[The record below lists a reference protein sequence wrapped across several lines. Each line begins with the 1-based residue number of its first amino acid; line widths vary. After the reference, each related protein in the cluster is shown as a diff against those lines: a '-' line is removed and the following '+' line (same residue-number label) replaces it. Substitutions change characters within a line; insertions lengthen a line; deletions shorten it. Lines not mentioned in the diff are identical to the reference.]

1 MPPKKSVPKLEEA
14 DKKEPVKK
22 ERKPRKTKVAI
33 IEEKREPPP
42 VFAPINLVV
51 AENQP
56 AEILPEEVLE
66 IETLEKGND
75 VKNPHQQEN
84 ITLNVEDAEVDVDT
98 ETEDEDEDEDKS
110 GDKDVEEQDA
120 DTEQEEADEIEP
132 VIKSKPLVN
141 DEIYT
146 QSILWKSIV
155 LSMDQVGGNLKDT
168 LKHEIS
174 SMVEG
179 KCIVEGY
186 VKKNSVEI
194 LSHSCGVVRGNN
206 IVFDVSYS
214 CDIFLPCADMVL
226 GQCIVTEVLES
237 AGVEVKSNQSPNI
250 FIAYVYQDHN
260 FDDRDYNVKVG
271 DVVTIN
277 IVDYRFEIYDE
288 YITLMGEIV

>member
-1 MPPKKSVPKLEEA
+1 MPPKKIVQKVEEV

-42 VFAPINLVV
+42 VFAPVNLVV

-66 IETLEKGND
+66 IETLEKGD
-75 VKNPHQQEN
+75 VDKNLDQPQN

-98 ETEDEDEDEDKS
+98 ETEDEDEDED
-110 GDKDVEEQDA
+110 
-120 DTEQEEADEIEP
+120 EEAEAEELDAEVETEEIEP
-132 VIKSKPLVN
+132 VLKSNPLIN

-155 LSMDQVGGNLKDT
+155 LLMDQVGGNLKDT
-168 LKHEIS
+168 LKHKIA

-237 AGVEVKSNQSPNI
+237 AGVEVKSNQSPNV

-260 FDDRDYNVKVG
+260 FDDLDYKVKVG

>member
-1 MPPKKSVPKLEEA
+1 MPPKKIVQKVEDA

-42 VFAPINLVV
+42 VFAPVNLVV

-66 IETLEKGND
+66 IETLEKGD
-75 VKNPHQQEN
+75 GDKNLDQPQN
-84 ITLNVEDAEVDVDT
+84 IILNVEDAEVDVDT
-98 ETEDEDEDEDKS
+98 ETEDEEAESEAESEELDAEAE
-110 GDKDVEEQDA
+110 VE
-120 DTEQEEADEIEP
+120 EIEP
-132 VIKSKPLVN
+132 VLKSNPLIN

-155 LSMDQVGGNLKDT
+155 LSMTQVGGNLKDT
-168 LKHEIS
+168 LKHKIA

-237 AGVEVKSNQSPNI
+237 AGVEVKSNQSPNV

-260 FDDRDYNVKVG
+260 FDDRNYKVKVG

>member
-1 MPPKKSVPKLEEA
+1 MPPKKIVQKVEEV

-42 VFAPINLVV
+42 VFAPVNLVV

-66 IETLEKGND
+66 IETLEKGD
-75 VKNPHQQEN
+75 VDKNLDQPQN

-98 ETEDEDEDEDKS
+98 ETEDEDEDED
-110 GDKDVEEQDA
+110 
-120 DTEQEEADEIEP
+120 EEAEAEELDAEVETEEIEP
-132 VIKSKPLVN
+132 VLKSNPLIN

-155 LSMDQVGGNLKDT
+155 LLMDQVGGNLKDT
-168 LKHEIS
+168 LKHKIA

-237 AGVEVKSNQSPNI
+237 AGVEVKSNQSPNV

-260 FDDRDYNVKVG
+260 FDDRDYKVKVG

>member
-1 MPPKKSVPKLEEA
+1 MPPKKIVQKVEEV

-42 VFAPINLVV
+42 VFAPVNLVV

-66 IETLEKGND
+66 IETLEKGD
-75 VKNPHQQEN
+75 GDKNLDQPQN
-84 ITLNVEDAEVDVDT
+84 IILNVEDAEVDVDT
-98 ETEDEDEDEDKS
+98 ETEDEDEDE
-110 GDKDVEEQDA
+110 EAEADA
-120 DTEQEEADEIEP
+120 DADADADAETETEEIEP
-132 VIKSKPLVN
+132 VLKSNPLIN

-155 LSMDQVGGNLKDT
+155 LLMDQVGGNLKDT
-168 LKHEIS
+168 LKHKIA

-237 AGVEVKSNQSPNI
+237 AGVEVKSNQSPNV

-260 FDDRDYNVKVG
+260 FDDRDYKVKVG

>member
-1 MPPKKSVPKLEEA
+1 MPPKKIVQKVEEV

-42 VFAPINLVV
+42 VFAPVNLVV

-66 IETLEKGND
+66 IETLEKGD
-75 VKNPHQQEN
+75 GDKNPDQPQN
-84 ITLNVEDAEVDVDT
+84 IILNVEDAEVDVDT
-98 ETEDEDEDEDKS
+98 ETEDEEAEA
-110 GDKDVEEQDA
+110 EAEAEADA
-120 DTEQEEADEIEP
+120 DADADADAETEEIEP
-132 VIKSKPLVN
+132 VLKSNPLIN

-155 LSMDQVGGNLKDT
+155 LLMDQVGGNLKDT
-168 LKHEIS
+168 LKHKIA

-237 AGVEVKSNQSPNI
+237 AGVEVKSNQSPNV

-260 FDDRDYNVKVG
+260 FDDRDYKVKVG

>member
-1 MPPKKSVPKLEEA
+1 MPPKKIVQKVEEV

-42 VFAPINLVV
+42 VFAPVNLVV

-66 IETLEKGND
+66 IETLEKGD
-75 VKNPHQQEN
+75 GDKNPDQPQN

-98 ETEDEDEDEDKS
+98 ETEDEDEDEEAEAEELDAE
-110 GDKDVEEQDA
+110 VE
-120 DTEQEEADEIEP
+120 TEEIEP
-132 VIKSKPLVN
+132 VLKSNPLIN

-155 LSMDQVGGNLKDT
+155 LLMDQVGGNLKDT
-168 LKHEIS
+168 LKHKIA

-237 AGVEVKSNQSPNI
+237 AGVEVKSNQSPNV

-260 FDDRDYNVKVG
+260 FDDLDYKVKVG

>member
-1 MPPKKSVPKLEEA
+1 MPPKKIVQKVEEV

-42 VFAPINLVV
+42 VFAPVNLVV

-66 IETLEKGND
+66 IETLEKGD
-75 VKNPHQQEN
+75 GDKNPDQPQN
-84 ITLNVEDAEVDVDT
+84 IILNVEDAEVDVDT
-98 ETEDEDEDEDKS
+98 ETEDEEA
-110 GDKDVEEQDA
+110 DA
-120 DTEQEEADEIEP
+120 DAEAEAEAEAEEIEP
-132 VIKSKPLVN
+132 VLKSNPLIN

-155 LSMDQVGGNLKDT
+155 LLMDQVGGNLKDT
-168 LKHEIS
+168 LKHKIA

-237 AGVEVKSNQSPNI
+237 AGVEVKSNQSPNV

-260 FDDRDYNVKVG
+260 FDDRDYKVKVG